1 MNKGARLFQFGVWL
15 KLLRDNG
22 MILYYAWRHPLTP
35 NYLKGILAALVIYLL
50 SPIDLLPDYLPLL
63 GIVDDAALATGALLY
78 LTRLLPAPVLAE
90 SRRQSEKWGRR
101 MPYIIGILAIAA
113 IGWIVL
119 VIALFRKVF
128 FE

>member
-1 MNKGARLFQFGVWL
+1 
-15 KLLRDNG
+15 